1 VNAATREPATKEV
14 ETRKATTAQLRT
26 TTQRLRAT
34 TRLRATQR
42 RERFFVASLA
52 CLVASL
58 ALIMCAGGRGVSS
71 RTLAPLAADTS
82 FENPPQDANDFSKFS
97 HTTTRHAALACSSCH
112 RRAADNSIEPRLP
125 GHKACTDCH
134 LPQFVT
140 PNVPMCFICHAS
152 VEGENPPVK
161 AFPGIRSFN
170 ARFDHAQHNA
180 GAARPA
186 QGCVACHQPAAR
198 RAALSIPAGLAAHA
212 RCYTCH
218 TPDAQAAGRDINSC
232 GVCHAPAA
240 RYSRTPTSAPAFGV
254 GFSHA
259 AHGARQ
265 RLSCTDCH
273 QTHAGAAQS
282 QQVTSTRPFEHFPS
296 GRAQSCA
303 SCHNNRRTFGD
314 ADFGD
319 CRRCHTGQTFR
330 RGV

>member
-1 VNAATREPATKEV
+1 M
-14 ETRKATTAQLRT
+14 
-26 TTQRLRAT
+26 
-34 TRLRATQR
+34 TRLRATPR
-42 RERFFVASLA
+42 CERFFVAVLA
-52 CLVASL
+52 SIVAALAAIMLAGARGVASR
-58 ALIMCAGGRGVSS
+58 ALVPRN
-71 RTLAPLAADTS
+71 ADSS
-82 FENPPQDANDFSKFS
+82 FENLSQDVNDFSKFS
-97 HTTTRHAALACSSCH
+97 HTSTRHAALACASCH

-180 GAARPA
+180 GAARPP

-198 RAALSIPAGLAAHA
+198 RGVALSIPASLAAHA

-218 TPDAQAAGRDINSC
+218 TPDAQSSGREINSC

-240 RYSRTPTSAPAFGV
+240 RYARTPTRAPAFGV

-259 AHGARQ
+259 THGARQ
-265 RLSCTDCH
+265 RLSCADCH
-273 QTHAGAAQS
+273 QTRAGAAQS
-282 QQVTSTRPFEHFPS
+282 QQVTSTRPLEHFS
-296 GRAQSCA
+296 TTRAQSCA

-314 ADFGD
+314 ADFGN

-330 RGV
+330 GGT